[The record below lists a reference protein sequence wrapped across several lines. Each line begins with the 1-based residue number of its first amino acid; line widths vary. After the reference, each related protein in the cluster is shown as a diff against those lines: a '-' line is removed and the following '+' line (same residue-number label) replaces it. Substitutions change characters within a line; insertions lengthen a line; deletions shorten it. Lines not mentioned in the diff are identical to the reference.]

1 LIKYLFAIL
10 LFSSVSVSAQRLKNN
25 PKVSY
30 DSIHVKGN
38 RFIFI
43 EDYAYYAHQD
53 TVFVLLDTAEFHIRK
68 NNLERT
74 DKFYKSVESRMSK
87 GKVSS
92 LMYQYLF
99 KTDKSVEPHDD
110 ESSSQR
116 FYPYQNET
124 ITNIG
129 YKYLNVFGSD
139 INDTTKNNP
148 NKWTNILNRS
158 HVHTRKW
165 VLRKNLLFKKN
176 QRIIAENFVDSER
189 LLRRLDY
196 VKDARIYV
204 LDQKSSKDSKVLVT
218 SKDVFPYN
226 FLINPNNDNGAKFG
240 ISNINIA
247 GTGHELEYDNIADGG
262 SDYYYRVR
270 NVEGTFIDTEL
281 NYANYFRKN
290 GFGISLKRDFLTQ
303 ETKYAGGAAF
313 SRYKFTETDFN
324 PITDVTN
331 TINYDLQYRD
341 LWVGKAFETSVVSKL
356 LGLKENTNAVVSFR
370 VENSLFSNA
379 PVADDFTNFRFH
391 NRANYLLN
399 IGLTSRVYY
408 KDKFI
413 LLFGRTEDI
422 PTGSAFGLVTG
433 YQNGAFRNRVYLG
446 VNFARG
452 GYIPKFGYLNS
463 IFSLGSFISNK
474 EINDGVLKI
483 GVDYFTKLFSFNQ
496 FKFRQF
502 IELNFSQTI
511 RPSEEIVLI
520 TQNDLGIR
528 GISNYYHR
536 STTKFNIKLESLLF
550 TPYNVL
556 GFNMAILGFFDLT
569 TTSNNKNTLFSND
582 VFAGMGGGIRLRND
596 NLAISTIQ
604 LRLGYYP
611 SLPINGFSNLLNAAT
626 STNLNIRDFNF
637 GAPEIISF
645 Q

>member
-1 LIKYLFAIL
+1 MYKYLFTII
-10 LFSSVSVSAQRLKNN
+10 LFSNFSLFAQQQQKN
-25 PKVSY
+25 PRVSY

-43 EDYAYYAHQD
+43 EEYAYYAHRD
-53 TVFVLLDTAEFHIRK
+53 TVFVLPDTVEFYIRK
-68 NNLERT
+68 NSLERT
-74 DKFYKSVESRMSK
+74 DKFYQSVENRMSK
-87 GKVSS
+87 KKVSS

-99 KTDKSVEPHDD
+99 KSKKNEEPHDD

-116 FYPYQNET
+116 FFPYQNDI
-124 ITNIG
+124 ITDIG
-129 YKYLNVFGSD
+129 YKYLEVFGSD

-148 NKWTNILNRS
+148 NKWTNVLNKS

-165 VLRKNLLFKKN
+165 VLRKNLLFEKD
-176 QRIIAENFVDSER
+176 RAIIAENLVDSER

-204 LDQKSSKDSKVLVT
+204 LDYKSSKNAKVLVT

-226 FLINPNNDNGAKFG
+226 FLINPNNDNGARFG

-313 SRYKFTETDFN
+313 SKYTFTEIDFN
-324 PITDVTN
+324 PITDVKN

-341 LWVGKAFETSVVSKL
+341 LWVGKAFETSVVSKR

-370 VENSLFSNA
+370 VENSRFSNA
-379 PVADDFTNFRFH
+379 PIVDEFTNYRFH
-391 NRANYLLN
+391 NRTNFLLN

-413 LLFGRTEDI
+413 LQFGRTEDI

-433 YQNGAFRNRVYLG
+433 YQRGAFRNRVYLG
-446 VNFARG
+446 ASFARG

-463 IFSLGSFISNK
+463 IFSLGSFITNN
-474 EINDGVLKI
+474 ELNDGVFKMGI
-483 GVDYFTKLFSFNQ
+483 DYFTKLFSFNQ

-502 IELNFSQTI
+502 VEINIAQTI
-511 RPSEEIVLI
+511 RPSEEVVLI
-520 TQNDLGIR
+520 SQNDLGIR
-528 GISNYYHR
+528 GVSNYYHR

-550 TPYNVL
+550 TPYDVL

-569 TTSNNKNTLFSND
+569 ATSNIKNDLFGND
-582 VFAGMGGGIRLRND
+582 LFAGMGGGIRLRND

-611 SLPINGFSNLLNAAT
+611 SLPINGSSNLVNAAT

-637 GAPEIISF
+637 GAPEVVSF
-645 Q
+645 R